1 MKKLSRGHIYTPTNL
16 NSNILRRLSE
26 NDTCLRRIKF
36 SSYNIG
42 SHGVHTLS
50 EVLRYNT
57 NLTALDLSSNSIG
70 VEGAKSLA
78 KLLQYQSTMMSSSS
92 STTSESHNN
101 ININV
106 EGGIK
111 TLMLCDNNLRNEGM
125 KVLADALEGSIIE
138 DLWIDDNCI
147 GASGLSILTEALKR
161 NTKLTR
167 LHLRHNTFQS
177 LKPLIDW

>member
-70 VEGAKSLA
+70 VEGAKSIA
-78 KLLQYQSTMMSSSS
+78 KLLQYQSTMMSTSS
-92 STTSESHNN
+92 STTESHN
-101 ININV
+101 NINV

-138 DLWIDDNCI
+138 HLWIDDNCI

-177 LKPLIDW
+177 LQPLIDW

>member
-92 STTSESHNN
+92 STTESHN
-101 ININV
+101 NINV

-138 DLWIDDNCI
+138 NLWIDDNCI
-147 GASGLSILTEALKR
+147 GASGFSILTEALKR

-177 LKPLIDW
+177 LQPLIDW

>member
-36 SSYNIG
+36 SLYNIG

-92 STTSESHNN
+92 STTESHN
-101 ININV
+101 NINV

-138 DLWIDDNCI
+138 NLWIDDNCI
-147 GASGLSILTEALKR
+147 GASGFSIR
-161 NTKLTR
+161 IV
-167 LHLRHNTFQS
+167 
-177 LKPLIDW
+177 LIQT

>member
-1 MKKLSRGHIYTPTNL
+1 MKKLSRGHIYMPTNL

-70 VEGAKSLA
+70 VEGAKSIA
-78 KLLQYQSTMMSSSS
+78 TLLQYQSTMMSSS
-92 STTSESHNN
+92 TMSHNN
-101 ININV
+101 VNV

-177 LKPLIDW
+177 LQPLIDW

>member
-1 MKKLSRGHIYTPTNL
+1 MKKLSRGHISTPTNL

-92 STTSESHNN
+92 STTESHN
-101 ININV
+101 NINV

-138 DLWIDDNCI
+138 HLWIDDNCI
-147 GASGLSILTEALKR
+147 GASGFYILTEALKR

-177 LKPLIDW
+177 LQPLIDW